1 MDLTNRE
8 AFFEAKN
15 RIEKAKV
22 KISDSELYTILIKAN
37 KFSSYT
43 EIITNFDKNLAEP
56 QYFFQKLDEIIS
68 GKPIQYAI
76 NLA

>member
-43 EIITNFDKNLAEP
+43 EIITNFDNNLAEP
-56 QYFFQKLDEIIS
+56 QYFFQTLD
-68 GKPIQYAI
+68 
-76 NLA
+76 